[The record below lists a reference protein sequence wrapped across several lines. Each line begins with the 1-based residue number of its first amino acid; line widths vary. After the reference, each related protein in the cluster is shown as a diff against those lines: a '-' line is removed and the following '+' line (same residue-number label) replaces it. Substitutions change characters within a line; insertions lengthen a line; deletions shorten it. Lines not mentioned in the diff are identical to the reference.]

1 MCLGKDENGNQIL
14 IERSGSCAIVVL
26 IVGEMCYTA
35 NVGDSRALMSAN
47 QGQQV
52 IELSHD
58 HKPSEDEEYLRIV
71 AGGGQVYQ
79 TTTSTQS
86 VGENDTQP
94 EFIVGPIRVLPGRLS
109 VSRTVGDPEAKCEVR
124 GGNTN
129 GV

>member
-1 MCLGKDENGNQIL
+1 MEMCLGKDENGNQIL

-109 VSRTVGDPEAKCEVR
+109 VSRTF
-124 GGNTN
+124 
-129 GV
+129 